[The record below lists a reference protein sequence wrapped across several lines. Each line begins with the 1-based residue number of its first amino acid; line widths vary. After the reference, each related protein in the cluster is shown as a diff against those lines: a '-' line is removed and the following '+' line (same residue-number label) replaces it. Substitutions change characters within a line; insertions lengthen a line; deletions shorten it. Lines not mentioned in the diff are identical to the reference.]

1 MIKIEERE
9 CEKLSGLT
17 SLFLSFDYNEEIINA
32 IKQITDVYLFNKKTK
47 EWEIPVT
54 YLSKLLDNLNAFDAI
69 DISLYPTKES
79 SLKPVKT
86 ILNYKLKPFK
96 HQLEAIEFGLQH
108 PRFLLLDDMGLG
120 KTASIIHIAEERK
133 ARGQIKHCLISKANH
148 RV

>member
-54 YLSKLLDNLNAFDAI
+54 YLSKLLDNLNAFDDI

-79 SLKPVKT
+79 SLKPVQT
-86 ILNYKLKPFK
+86 ILNYTSKPSK
-96 HQLEAIEFGLQH
+96 HQLEAIQFALHH
-108 PRFLLLDDMGLG
+108 PSSL
-120 KTASIIHIAEERK
+120 
-133 ARGQIKHCLISKANH
+133 
-148 RV
+148 